1 MKWEPSEGQN
11 KGTGTSG
18 LCKHIKHKYPHQYD
32 EAMKDEGSTAEKKAP
47 VAAAIGKEM
56 WKKNEKNKWEK
67 ADKWDNI

>member
-1 MKWEPSEGQN
+1 
-11 KGTGTSG
+11 
-18 LCKHIKHKYPHQYD
+18 
-32 EAMKDEGSTAEKKAP
+32 MKDEGSTAEKKAP

>member
-18 LCKHIKHKYPHQYD
+18 LCKHIKYKHPDQYD
-32 EAMKDEGSTAEKKAP
+32 ETMKDGGATAEKEPP

-56 WKKNEKNKWEK
+56 WKMNENEKKQANK
-67 ADKWDNI
+67 